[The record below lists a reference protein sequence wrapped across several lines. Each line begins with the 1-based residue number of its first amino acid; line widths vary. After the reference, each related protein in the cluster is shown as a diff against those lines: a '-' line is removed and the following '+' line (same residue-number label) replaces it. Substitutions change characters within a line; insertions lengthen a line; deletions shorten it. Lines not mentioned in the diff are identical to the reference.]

1 MSYLR
6 DIKESL
12 KNIDDLCSKALKE
25 SDDCEFYIREINSHT
40 DDVLNNFE
48 HLIAE
53 LKIGE
58 EKLIEATRIIEEYL
72 NGKD

>member
-25 SDDCEFYIREINSHT
+25 SDDCEFYIREINSHAEE
-40 DDVLNNFE
+40 VLDNFE
-48 HLIAE
+48 HLISE

-58 EKLIEATRIIEEYL
+58 EKLSESLRIIEEYL

>member
-12 KNIDDLCSKALKE
+12 KNIDDLCSEALKK
-25 SDDCEFYIREINSHT
+25 SDDCEFYIREINSHAEE
-40 DDVLNNFE
+40 VLDNFE
-48 HLIAE
+48 HLISE

-58 EKLIEATRIIEEYL
+58 EKLIEASRIIEEYIH
-72 NGKD
+72 GRD